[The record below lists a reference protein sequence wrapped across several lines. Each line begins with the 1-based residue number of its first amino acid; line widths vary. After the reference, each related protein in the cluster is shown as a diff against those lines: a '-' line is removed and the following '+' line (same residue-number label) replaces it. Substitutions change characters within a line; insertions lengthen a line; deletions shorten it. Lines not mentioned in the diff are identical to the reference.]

1 MFSANVKVLVLV
13 VDIYV
18 CPVEELL
25 VVDVPRSVSVVAWSP
40 QQTAP
45 HINYSEGGDTNIS
58 LPTLGTAPP
67 GISRTHYN

>member
-1 MFSANVKVLVLV
+1 MLVVV

-25 VVDVPRSVSVVAWSP
+25 VDVARSVSVVAWSP

-67 GISRTHYN
+67 GISTHYN